1 MPFGIVNR
9 FRAKGL
15 TARVAIAE
23 KSRQYPCPT
32 RPRPRIVRIS
42 HGEMAVVIGAPRP
55 IS

>member
-1 MPFGIVNR
+1 MLSGIVNR

-15 TARVAIAE
+15 TRAV
-23 KSRQYPCPT
+23 PCPT

-55 IS
+55 VS